1 MLVKYVK
8 IVQVVNVC
16 QVIQEFQ
23 VVQFKCEKEAEAE
36 ISLKRGMIRRC
47 AALIR
52 NITLTLCN
60 H

>member
-8 IVQVVNVC
+8 IVQVVNVF

-36 ISLKRGMIRRC
+36 E
-47 AALIR
+47 
-52 NITLTLCN
+52 
-60 H
+60 